1 MEWFSRARNA
11 KVIFLGSWR
20 ENSSSPIE
28 AEDTKF
34 LKGLKNMNHL
44 MFLSFQGVSKV
55 DKLPEEVLKLSDL
68 TILDLK
74 ACKDLGALPDSIG
87 LLSRLTHLDVSK
99 CESLNRMPKRID
111 LLQKLE
117 VLKGFVVA
125 DEKMKDSGSISDL
138 SSLSNLR
145 NDFSSSL
152 SPSLLRYKFC
162 NTPQ

>member
-1 MEWFSRARNA
+1 MSRVYNFSAGPA
-11 KVIFLGSWR
+11 V
-20 ENSSSPIE
+20 
-28 AEDTKF
+28 
-34 LKGLKNMNHL
+34 
-44 MFLSFQGVSKV
+44 
-55 DKLPEEVLKLSDL
+55 LPEEVLKLSDL

-74 ACKDLGALPDSIG
+74 ACKDLEALPDSIG

-145 NDFSSSL
+145 NDFLSSL